1 MICNV
6 SMSYYIIA
14 ICGSFCVCG
23 RIMEYFEEMTEKL
36 ARNEDL
42 SQPLVVNTQ
51 NLAFHGQRVSDLLKH
66 DVPGCM

>member
-1 MICNV
+1 MIRNV
-6 SMSYYIIA
+6 LLFTT
-14 ICGSFCVCG
+14 CPTTSFKCASCCG

-51 NLAFHGQRVSDLLKH
+51 NLAFHGQRVS
-66 DVPGCM
+66 